1 MSNGLEQ
8 VPKNPGN
15 AWLNVAEPGCE
26 TSETC
31 VFGSKLKVL
40 NVSRAKFFFLS
51 FSFRQVNFVAAPGVN
66 ASDVSERFVPRA

>member
-40 NVSRAKFFFLS
+40 NVSRAKFFF
-51 FSFRQVNFVAAPGVN
+51 F
-66 ASDVSERFVPRA
+66 